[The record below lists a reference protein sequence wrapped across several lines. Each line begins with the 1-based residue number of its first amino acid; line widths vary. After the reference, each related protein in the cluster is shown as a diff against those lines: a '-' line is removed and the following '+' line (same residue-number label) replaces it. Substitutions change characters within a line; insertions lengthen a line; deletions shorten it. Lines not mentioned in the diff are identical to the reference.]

1 MVLVGIITISGI
13 SQSFAEKGE
22 IPDWVKTTLTL
33 WSDGEITNE
42 EFVDAI
48 DYLTSKG
55 IVAISST
62 NDKEVQKQVEY
73 LKAKSEV
80 FQEEVKNLRE
90 ENKEYRILL
99 KSQEINKSTKNS
111 TSFTEMFGDYQAMK
125 NEIKSLRETNK
136 QFSKNIDA
144 WINNNNI
151 LEQPIS
157 SNVNNNKLVQV
168 KSEIVDELN
177 NLKLENKKYD
187 DKIEKLEENAVLY
200 QNNIELLELENQN
213 KKQII
218 SALKERTQD
227 NRENLNLLVQGEEA
241 YESMIAQLKEE
252 SFIQKQKIIVYENKI
267 KLFDEK
273 FDVINIEQTQT
284 EQNIIKLEKQNF
296 QYIDTIN
303 ELEDINQ
310 EQKAE
315 LIAAINDLTKINK
328 LVGTL
333 STQIHDYESTIK
345 SLNDESV
352 LFKNKI
358 NYIDGEKIEYQDRIS
373 QLKLENIEQRKILLG
388 IMNDA
393 QESNE
398 FASAL
403 NSRLSDFQEIMN
415 ILENENALYKS
426 TIHEL
431 ENENI
436 EKNISLITMKN
447 NLMI

>member
-1 MVLVGIITISGI
+1 MCLKTQYLGIFRNTLPQNSRLEIIT
-13 SQSFAEKGE
+13 QE
-22 IPDWVKTTLTL
+22 VY
-33 WSDGEITNE
+33 
-42 EFVDAI
+42 
-48 DYLTSKG
+48 YLTSKG

-99 KSQEINKSTKNS
+99 KSQEINKSTKNP
-111 TSFTEMFGDYQAMK
+111 TSFTEMFGNYQAMK

-333 STQIHDYESTIK
+333 QPKFMT
-345 SLNDESV
+345 
-352 LFKNKI
+352 
-358 NYIDGEKIEYQDRIS
+358 
-373 QLKLENIEQRKILLG
+373 
-388 IMNDA
+388 MNL
-393 QESNE
+393 Q
-398 FASAL
+398 
-403 NSRLSDFQEIMN
+403 
-415 ILENENALYKS
+415 
-426 TIHEL
+426 
-431 ENENI
+431 
-436 EKNISLITMKN
+436 
-447 NLMI
+447 